1 MDKTIVI
8 GTGPAGIM
16 AALTAANN
24 GQSVIL
30 IEKNNAPA
38 KKLSISGSG
47 QCNLTHSGNLSSFS
61 KHYGDKTK
69 AALHILKRFSNK
81 DLLVFFK
88 ELGLTLQERDDG
100 KYFPQT
106 FKSSD
111 VIDCLLKYMK
121 SKQVQLKLNNP
132 VLSLQKIE
140 DRFIV
145 TTFMDRYTA
154 KNVICATGG
163 FTYPKTGSDGSFFD
177 ILKKLGHQI
186 IPLGK
191 GLTPVIS
198 DDKQLQCL
206 SGISLINAGL
216 TFQTN
221 RRSYNLRG
229 ELLVTHRGFS
239 GPLII
244 DNSRY
249 FEKGMLIQLNFTSF
263 NNSLLLEKQLIK
275 QASIDGRKKAATF
288 FYEIDMPKRLV
299 NTLFSIAKIDREIPL
314 SHLSKEK
321 RKKILHLFTAY
332 PIIIKRLGDL
342 NESMVTTGGIDL
354 SELKLSTMES
364 KIVENMYFCGE
375 MIDIDGDTGGYN
387 IQMAFSTGFIAGKS
401 VSQRS

>member
-1 MDKTIVI
+1 
-8 GTGPAGIM
+8 
-16 AALTAANN
+16 
-24 GQSVIL
+24 
-30 IEKNNAPA
+30 
-38 KKLSISGSG
+38 
-47 QCNLTHSGNLSSFS
+47 
-61 KHYGDKTK
+61 
-69 AALHILKRFSNK
+69 
-81 DLLVFFK
+81 
-88 ELGLTLQERDDG
+88 
-100 KYFPQT
+100 
-106 FKSSD
+106 
-111 VIDCLLKYMK
+111 
-121 SKQVQLKLNNP
+121 
-132 VLSLQKIE
+132 
-140 DRFIV
+140 
-145 TTFMDRYTA
+145 MDRYTA

-263 NNSLLLEKQLIK
+263 NNFLLLEKQLIK
-275 QASIDGRKKAATF
+275 QASIDGRKIAATF
-288 FYEIDMPKRLV
+288 FYEMDIPKRLV
-299 NTLFSIAKIDREIPL
+299 NTLFSIAKIDREISL
-314 SHLSKEK
+314 SHLHKEK
-321 RKKILHLFTAY
+321 RKKILRLFTAY

-375 MIDIDGDTGGYN
+375 MIDMDGDTGGYN